1 MKINNKTQT
10 LTVRFSSH
18 LYNKICLVAEE
29 QSITN
34 AEAIRMIVQSY
45 FTEQDEVARLDAAQ
59 STILE
64 AVKQAELN
72 IRNQINNLI
81 AS

>member
-1 MKINNKTQT
+1 MKINKTQT

-29 QSITN
+29 QSVTN

-45 FTEQDEVARLDAAQ
+45 FTEQDEAARLDAAQ
-59 STILE
+59 STILD

-72 IRNQINNLI
+72 ISNQINNLI

>member
-1 MKINNKTQT
+1 MKTNNKTQT

-18 LYNKICLVAEE
+18 LYNKVCLMAEE

-34 AEAIRMIVQSY
+34 AEAIRLIVQSY
-45 FTEQDEVARLDAAQ
+45 FTDQDETARLDAAQ
-59 STILE
+59 ATILD

-72 IRNQINNLI
+72 ISKQINNLI
-81 AS
+81 SG

>member
-18 LYNKICLVAEE
+18 LHNKVCQVAEE

-45 FTEQDEVARLDAAQ
+45 FTEQDEIARLDTAQ
-59 STILE
+59 SSIID

-72 IRNQINNLI
+72 ISKQINNLI
-81 AS
+81 AG

>member
-1 MKINNKTQT
+1 MKTNNKTQT

-18 LYNKICLVAEE
+18 LYNKVCNMAEE

-34 AEAIRMIVQSY
+34 AEAIRLIVQSY
-45 FTEQDEVARLDAAQ
+45 FTDQDESARLDAAQ
-59 STILE
+59 ATILD

-72 IRNQINNLI
+72 ISKQINNLI
-81 AS
+81 YG

>member
-1 MKINNKTQT
+1 MKTNNKTQT

-18 LYNKICLVAEE
+18 LYNKVCHMAEE

-34 AEAIRMIVQSY
+34 AEAIRLIVQSY
-45 FTEQDEVARLDAAQ
+45 FTDQDETARLDAAQ
-59 STILE
+59 ATILD

-72 IRNQINNLI
+72 ISKQINNLI
-81 AS
+81 SG

>member
-1 MKINNKTQT
+1 MKTNNKTQT

-18 LYNKICLVAEE
+18 LYNKVCLMAEE

-34 AEAIRMIVQSY
+34 AEAIRLIVQSY
-45 FTEQDEVARLDAAQ
+45 FTEHDESARLDAAQ
-59 STILE
+59 ATILD

-72 IRNQINNLI
+72 ISKQINNLI
-81 AS
+81 YG